1 MVWEAWGSVLESTAQ
16 YIHPWETVV
25 PTGLFGDCHQ
35 GYAFAENG
43 LQGFCKKPDGVGVET
58 PPSLRPRV
66 LL

>member
-1 MVWEAWGSVLESTAQ
+1 MGWEAWGSVLESTAQ
-16 YIHPWETVV
+16 CIHPWETVG

-35 GYAFAENG
+35 GYAVAENG

-58 PPSLRPRV
+58 PPSLRPCV